1 MRTNNKSHKATI
13 ALLSAVSVAIFT
25 TAANA
30 TELTAFALLPANT
43 FAEGPTSGQFAG
55 AGAGGNTLPLID
67 KQPVQGISAV
77 LQGPTA
83 NSFYVMPDNGFG
95 AKTNSADAL
104 LRVYALKPEFK
115 TWNGNRVR
123 GSGTVSPVNFY
134 SGRVLP
140 AFNKYSFISLRD
152 PDHKIDF
159 DIVANQVNYPNG
171 ANNIP
176 VDPTIK
182 TRRLLTGADF
192 DIESVRKDRKGN
204 LWFGEEFGPFLVE
217 TDMTGKILHGEI
229 RTPNIVPPGSIATGA
244 EVKSPQNPFLGLDT
258 PNLGASRGFE
268 GMAINPKGD
277 KLYTLLEGTVTGDN
291 DINGTINKNLRID
304 EFDIKTK
311 RYTRKNWL
319 YQLEVNGTNIGDMTA
334 VNDHQFL
341 VLERNGDTATTG
353 TPFKKIYL
361 IDIKGLDNGGFVDKT
376 ELVDLM
382 NIDDPHDLN
391 GDGSKIFT
399 FPFVTIE
406 SVLPLNPKTL
416 LVINDNNYPGAG
428 GRDSNS
434 DNSEFI
440 KIRLDTHLDLARSQD
455 DDHGDDHQ

>member
-1 MRTNNKSHKATI
+1 MRTNKKSRKATV
-13 ALLSAVSVAIFT
+13 ALLSAVSAAIFA

-30 TELTAFALLPANT
+30 TELTAFALMPANT

-244 EVKSPQNPFLGLDT
+244 EVKSPQNPFLVLDT